1 MKPFHEIIKT
11 NKIGGYFERDPDRLK
26 YMLGAVSE
34 NYRKMGAFIEAIK
47 YLAKN
52 SNGYDIVLR
61 PHPVENIETW
71 RVLLED
77 IPNVYVIREGS
88 IKLD

>member
-47 YLAKN
+47 YLVK
-52 SNGYDIVLR
+52 IVMVMILFY
-61 PHPVENIETW
+61 
-71 RVLLED
+71 VLILTK
-77 IPNVYVIREGS
+77 I
-88 IKLD
+88 

>member
-1 MKPFHEIIKT
+1 MPI
-11 NKIGGYFERDPDRLK
+11 
-26 YMLGAVSE
+26 E
-34 NYRKMGAFIEAIK
+34 NYRKMGAFIDAIK

-77 IPNVYVIREGS
+77 IPNVFIRKVPLIPGL
-88 IKLD
+88 KMPLH